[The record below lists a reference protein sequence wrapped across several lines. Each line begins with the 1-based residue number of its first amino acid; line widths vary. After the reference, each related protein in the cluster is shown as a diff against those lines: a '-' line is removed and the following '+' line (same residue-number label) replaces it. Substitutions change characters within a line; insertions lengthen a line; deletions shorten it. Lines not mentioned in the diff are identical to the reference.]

1 ELQTPKPLPTLAT
14 TPQPYARR
22 AISPALK
29 VEGVK
34 AVSVTEY
41 VPAAAEV
48 LAWSVVPHAAMPGT
62 IVGVPASRAE
72 LLQLPPTGAVAS
84 NLITMEVGLPR
95 VSGLMTRSLSL
106 RGNMAETLLV
116 PLITEQGGKDIQH
129 EEYEDILSGAVGRAQ
144 GGRAKRGRTRRD
156 RRRSRGR

>member
-1 ELQTPKPLPTLAT
+1 MSRLPFTAPIERSFAYCFAAPRPPTRQELQTPKPLPTLAT

-22 AISPALK
+22 ASSPALK
-29 VEGVK
+29 VAGVK

-41 VPAAAEV
+41 VPAAADV
-48 LAWSVVPHAAMPGT
+48 LAWSVVPHAAIPDT

-95 VSGLMTRSLSL
+95 VSGLMIRSLLADKDTKPLGVTGQEQQETTSSL
-106 RGNMAETLLV
+106 G
-116 PLITEQGGKDIQH
+116 
-129 EEYEDILSGAVGRAQ
+129 S
-144 GGRAKRGRTRRD
+144 
-156 RRRSRGR
+156 